1 MLTGTPEKKT
11 EGEENRRL
19 VELLGGRSPRPAA
32 GLAREQ
38 ARFLK
43 GERKPTNSDHRLE
56 AFLISD
62 DSQKWR

>member
-11 EGEENRRL
+11 EGEENKRL
-19 VELLGGRSPRPAA
+19 VELLGGRSPRPEA
-32 GLAREQ
+32 GLDREQ

-43 GERKPTNSDHRLE
+43 GERKPTNSYHRLE

>member
-1 MLTGTPEKKT
+1 MFRGPTTKKT
-11 EGEENRRL
+11 EGEENKRL

-43 GERKPTNSDHRLE
+43 GERKPTNSYHRLE

>member
-43 GERKPTNSDHRLE
+43 GERKPTNSYHRLE